1 MRKIFA
7 YIIFPF
13 ACVIRLIEIVFKY
26 LHLMVEWVSIK
37 LGTYI
42 IIALSGEDELM
53 AIYAEKKIREKD

>member
-13 ACVIRLIEIVFKY
+13 ACVIRLIEIVLKY
-26 LHLMVEWVSIK
+26 FYLAIAWISMK

-42 IIALSGEDELM
+42 IVALLGEEEL
-53 AIYAEKKIREKD
+53 ITVYGEKKILKKG